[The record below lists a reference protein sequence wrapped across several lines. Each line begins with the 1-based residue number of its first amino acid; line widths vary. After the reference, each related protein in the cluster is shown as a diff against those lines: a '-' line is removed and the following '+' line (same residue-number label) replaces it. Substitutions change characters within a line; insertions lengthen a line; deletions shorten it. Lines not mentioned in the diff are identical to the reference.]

1 MALLLLGI
9 FPILCPLNPF
19 APPRWAFTKSGFSSN
34 FRCLSSLAPLPTNSS
49 SAEIAAALLP
59 FLSTIFFHDFHAS
72 ILPVSGD
79 PAKHHTMDHPNP
91 TSAQSLQHLIC
102 QNNFT
107 YLLRGGRNLDDRIVK
122 GRIHLRTCNAA
133 SILLNS
139 ITLSHPTWILRLDQ
153 FNGDLPTDCG
163 WFLYSSARMNRS
175 VLQAQLKAL
184 SLEVLG
190 EELPIICFWRKI
202 HGPGQYPTIS
212 ASTIVVASSPP
223 FQAQVRRL
231 LQEIISPNE
240 QNCFLSRYPCQ
251 RNMVF
256 LSPTFISLT
265 DYAYAHKLQEQQQFK
280 TAEDAVRISG
290 LRSLDHVLP
299 DSFDTLGNALLSL
312 PEPSPGQNYLIRS
325 IETDKFDPSVV
336 YFCTHFANKS
346 YVESVVETLYP
357 TLLQHYPALTSADV
371 WHDPGLHT
379 TTVTLDELV
388 SSSTTELDSLLRN
401 LMSANSVCV
410 ISRLQ

>member
-1 MALLLLGI
+1 MAQGN
-9 FPILCPLNPF
+9 IL
-19 APPRWAFTKSGFSSN
+19 
-34 FRCLSSLAPLPTNSS
+34 
-49 SAEIAAALLP
+49 
-59 FLSTIFFHDFHAS
+59 
-72 ILPVSGD
+72 
-79 PAKHHTMDHPNP
+79 
-91 TSAQSLQHLIC
+91 
-102 QNNFT
+102 
-107 YLLRGGRNLDDRIVK
+107 
-122 GRIHLRTCNAA
+122 
-133 SILLNS
+133 
-139 ITLSHPTWILRLDQ
+139 
-153 FNGDLPTDCG
+153 
-163 WFLYSSARMNRS
+163 
-175 VLQAQLKAL
+175 
-184 SLEVLG
+184 
-190 EELPIICFWRKI
+190 
-202 HGPGQYPTIS
+202 PTIS
-212 ASTIVVASSPP
+212 ASAIVVASSPP

-231 LQEIISPNE
+231 LQEIISPKE
-240 QNCFLSRYPCQ
+240 RNCFPSRYPCQ
-251 RNMVF
+251 RTMVF
-256 LSPTFISLT
+256 LSLTFIGLT

-371 WHDPGLHT
+371 WHNPGLHT